1 MRSHEWI
8 DRRSLALDRSIAE
21 KLAARPELLQQAVR
35 TLDRWIEERQP
46 HPPPVLLEWRR
57 ILQER
62 SLPEILDLLRSDTGE
77 ARRLRQSSP
86 FCGILSPEERLAIFR
101 EYETART

>member
-8 DRRSLALDRSIAE
+8 DRRSLALDRRIAD
-21 KLAARPELLQQAVR
+21 KLAAQPEFLERARQILE
-35 TLDRWIEERQP
+35 RWIHQRQP
-46 HPPPVLLEWRR
+46 NPPAALLEWRR
-57 ILQER
+57 ILRER
-62 SLPEILDLLRSDTGE
+62 SVGEILALLRSDSEE

-86 FCGILSPEERLAIFR
+86 FCGILEPEERLAIFR